1 MLCFRGVGRGSHI
14 TGRSTRNQRIERLW
28 RDVFENSLRVFYD
41 LFYVLEDRGVLD
53 PDNELHILALHFI
66 FVPRIRR
73 SLEAF
78 RNAWNSHG
86 LSSAQHS
93 SPLQL
98 WTTGEQI
105 LARAVDEVFHYQDR
119 DGTNSQSED
128 DSDEADNESEDDS
141 DESDTSDV
149 SENDIETILTQ
160 AINPLQV
167 SDVQGVD
174 LYAEALR
181 IVLAHYTQ

>member
-1 MLCFRGVGRGSHI
+1 MC
-14 TGRSTRNQRIERLW
+14 
-28 RDVFENSLRVFYD
+28 
-41 LFYVLEDRGVLD
+41 YVLEDRGVLD

-93 SPLQL
+93 SPKFS
-98 WTTGEQI
+98 
-105 LARAVDEVFHYQDR
+105 VFHYQDR

-128 DSDEADNESEDDS
+128 DSDE
-141 DESDTSDV
+141 
-149 SENDIETILTQ
+149 
-160 AINPLQV
+160 
-167 SDVQGVD
+167 G
-174 LYAEALR
+174 R
-181 IVLAHYTQ
+181 